1 MRYYFDVTNGRQVLD
16 RRGMDLPDEAA
27 ARIEAG
33 NVADGLTSLQRG
45 FGGRVAG
52 GRVVVID
59 ENGVEILAVSVPAS

>member
-1 MRYYFDVTNGRQVLD
+1 
-16 RRGMDLPDEAA
+16 MDLPDEAA